1 MGAEETSLII
11 RACSEVPKR
20 VHVFL
25 DAASNIVIMDASGSC
40 EQFDGR
46 DGSPLGACP
55 APAALRPQVDRQREP
70 LHGKVF
76 SNFWSVGSGRWFGW
90 INEAEGGGRDG
101 SAWLYE
107 PNKGQWIELPQ
118 AHHHQVWFALGLSS
132 GSFASVGMN
141 SNIGALVIWASPHE
155 PEIITIPHGPRGNQA
170 GIVELTDGS
179 LLVWPFKDDGSAAY
193 FKGIEGTEKF
203 RKIWFLRGMEEIVGA
218 ISMPPNQNGQVRFV
232 TWTQTGEVRLLT
244 TEHSTK
250 PVLHRSSRL
259 GEVIH
264 TPHHLN
270 RIV

>member
-1 MGAEETSLII
+1 MAVEETSLII
-11 RACSEVPKR
+11 RTCSAAKER
-20 VHVFL
+20 VHVYL
-25 DAASNIVIMDASGSC
+25 DTGSNLVVMDSSGAC
-40 EQFDGR
+40 EGYDGK
-46 DGSPLGACP
+46 DGSPLGPCA
-55 APAALRPQVDRQREP
+55 APVVHLLQMDSQPEP
-70 LHGKVF
+70 PHGKMF
-76 SNFWSVGSGRWFGW
+76 SNFWSVGNGRWFCW
-90 INEAEGGGRDG
+90 VNENHGGGRDG

-107 PNKGQWIELPQ
+107 PKNFEWIELPQ
-118 AHHHQVWFALGLSS
+118 AHHHQVWFAVGLSS
-132 GSFASVGMN
+132 GGFASLGMN
-141 SNIGALVIWASPHE
+141 SNIGALVVWASPHE

-232 TWTQTGEVRLLT
+232 TWTETGEVRLLT

-250 PVLHRSSRL
+250 PFLHRSSRL